1 VVLFLAA
8 AHLVSSILAGAQYF
22 VAEWPRLFVTTCS
35 NVRLHRQ
42 RVKDSARTQRDPL
55 PRKGEQYI
63 LHIPPA
69 PSLDSVK
76 VDVGLIVALAS
87 KSLTPSYRILLL
99 LFSFLGLFE
108 SPLYLLFHLLD
119 FFRGHTASL
128 LWKVAVKCAVPLA
141 RTFLFAFMI
150 LIAMGLYV
158 YTYLPS
164 AVRSLPHST
173 DGSLLH
179 K

>member
-1 VVLFLAA
+1 M
-8 AHLVSSILAGAQYF
+8 HLISSILAGAQYF

-35 NVRLHRQ
+35 NVRLQRQ
-42 RVKDSARTQRDPL
+42 RKKDSARTHRDPL

-76 VDVGLIVALAS
+76 LDIGLIVALAS

-99 LFSFLGLFE
+99 LFSFLGLVE

-119 FFRGHTASL
+119 FLRGHTASL
-128 LWKVAVKCAVPLA
+128 LWKAGAKCAVPLA
-141 RTFLFAFMI
+141 RTLLFAFMI
-150 LIAMGLYV
+150 LIAMGMYV
-158 YTYLPS
+158 YAYLPS
-164 AVRSLPHST
+164 AVSSLHS
-173 DGSLLH
+173 SIRYLASP
-179 K
+179 